1 MTRLEDVHGTLRQA
15 FGRASL
21 YGTTTRAPSAELDGC
36 SFDDVLPTEGD
47 LVGGLYRLRRRL
59 GEGMFGRAYVAE
71 RTDVPEHKVALKV
84 MVRAVYAERNVERE
98 LVMLAAASHPHVV
111 QLKDHGMTDEYV
123 WLTMPLFEGETL
135 ASRLERGPLGL
146 REAHEIFVPI
156 ARGVQA
162 LHAAGLRHQD
172 IKPENIY
179 LARFADR
186 IHPVLLD
193 LGVAVEAE
201 APFVAGTVLYGAPEQ
216 VMALGG
222 HREGV
227 TLGPKMDTY
236 GLASTLLR
244 SLVGPELFPGEY
256 AETPFELASTF
267 IERESEPLHRDALPA
282 LTGSPRRL
290 LEEALRRWLAYQPEE
305 RTTSAEMA
313 EQLDVLLEQE
323 REVDAEIERGLA
335 RQKASLRRIR
345 LAAAAMLLCGI
356 AAAGFAY
363 SKRQTLRLAT
373 ELERARAAGA
383 ESFDKLDTCV
393 AAQKL
398 SRRRADQ
405 CAAGWREDKREFEAA
420 LDELSAKG
428 DATQTTMARRLATY
442 TAKLKSCEDDARE
455 AAETWQEDQQAFETE
470 YREAQSSWKAA
481 QASLTEERDAAQRRA
496 QACQQGR
503 EELASARQECRHD
516 LASCI
521 RDRDI
526 CMAEPEPA
534 APPVGPA
541 PANTPETPTPGVA
554 PRPAEQ
560 PPSTTGAGTDR
571 PASAAAKN
579 E

>member
-1 MTRLEDVHGTLRQA
+1 MSRLADLHGTLQQA
-15 FGRASL
+15 FGQASL
-21 YGTTTRAPSAELDGC
+21 NSSTTRAPGADLGGC
-36 SFDDVLPTEGD
+36 SFDDLLPGEGD
-47 LVGGLYRLRRRL
+47 VVGGLYRLRRRL

-71 RTDVPEHKVALKV
+71 RTDIPEHKVALKL

-98 LVMLAAASHPHVV
+98 LVMLAAASHPHIV
-111 QLKDHGMTDEYV
+111 QLKDHGMTEQYV

-135 ASRLERGPLGL
+135 AGRLERGPLGL
-146 REAHEIFVPI
+146 REAYEIFVPI

-172 IKPENIY
+172 VKPENIY

-193 LGVAVEAE
+193 LGVAVEHN

-227 TLGPKMDTY
+227 SLGPKMDTY

-244 SLVGPELFPGEY
+244 SLVGPEYFPGEY
-256 AETPFELASTF
+256 AETPFELASAF
-267 IERESEPLHRDALPA
+267 IERETEPLHCDGLPA
-282 LTGSPRRL
+282 LTGKPRKL
-290 LEEALRRWLAYQPEE
+290 LTEALQRWLAYQPDD
-305 RTTSAEMA
+305 RSTSAEMA

-345 LAAAAMLLCGI
+345 LVAGGMLILGI
-356 AAAGFAY
+356 GAAGFAY

-398 SRRRADQ
+398 THRRAAQ
-405 CAAGWREDKREFEAA
+405 CASSWQEDKREFKAT

-428 DATQTTMARRLATY
+428 DAAQAALARRLAGH
-442 TAKLKSCEDDARE
+442 TARLRTC
-455 AAETWQEDQQAFETE
+455 QEDSRKAADAWESEKDELQTSHLS
-470 YREAQSSWKAA
+470 AQSSWKAERTT
-481 QASLTEERDAAQRRA
+481 LIKERDTQQRRA
-496 QACQQGR
+496 QTCQSTVG
-503 EELASARQECRHD
+503 ELGSSRAECQLD

-521 RDRDI
+521 QDRDT
-526 CMAEPEPA
+526 CM
-534 APPVGPA
+534 
-541 PANTPETPTPGVA
+541 
-554 PRPAEQ
+554 
-560 PPSTTGAGTDR
+560 
-571 PASAAAKN
+571 SAAATSVALPMSVPSPSSPTTNPGSGAPTTSDAPSAPGAGPNNPGPPAAKN
-579 E
+579 D